1 MARVGSRDTA
11 PELLVRRLLWRM
23 DYRYRLHRAGLPGKP
38 DIVFPSRRKAV
49 LVHGCFWH
57 GHDCKRGA
65 RAPRANA
72 DYWERKIGGNRDRDA
87 RNQAALTELGWRA
100 LVLWECE
107 LGDEPALMHRL
118 RDFLDPDP
126 G

>member
-1 MARVGSRDTA
+1 MARVRSRDTA

-23 DYRYRLHRAGLPGKP
+23 GYRYRLHCAGLPGKP
-38 DIVFPSRRKAV
+38 DIVFASRRKAI

-72 DYWERKIGGNRDRDA
+72 DYWARKIGGNRDRDA
-87 RNQAALTELGWRA
+87 RNLTALADLGWRA

-107 LGDEPALMHRL
+107 LADEAALEQTL
-118 RDFLDPDP
+118 RDFLDAP
-126 G
+126 